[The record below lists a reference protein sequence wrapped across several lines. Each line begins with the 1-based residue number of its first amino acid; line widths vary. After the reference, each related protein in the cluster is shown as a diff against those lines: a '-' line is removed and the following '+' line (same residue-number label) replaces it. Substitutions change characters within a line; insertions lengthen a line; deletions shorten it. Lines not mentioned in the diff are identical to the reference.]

1 MKEGTS
7 TVRRLILCARA
18 APVALNLLRYTVPDI
33 SSLPLG
39 LNNKSQ
45 AIDPSPTVPY
55 LPSNGKPCEKTQVEK
70 KRRRRRREVI
80 KHGGAHTNAGEPV
93 RGKVS
98 YESRAVSCSVLQFR
112 G

>member
-1 MKEGTS
+1 MRE
-7 TVRRLILCARA
+7 
-18 APVALNLLRYTVPDI
+18 N
-33 SSLPLG
+33 
-39 LNNKSQ
+39 
-45 AIDPSPTVPY
+45 
-55 LPSNGKPCEKTQVEK
+55 QVEK